1 MYEDITV
8 ETVGPNVAEIEIH
21 RPPNNFFDQSLIA
34 QIASACEE
42 LAAGKDIRAV
52 VLCAEGKHFCAGA
65 NFHGGGRRPTDAAD
79 DGRHLYDEAQRLFE
93 QPLPIVAAIQGAA
106 IGGGLGLALAADF
119 RVAAPAARF
128 AANFAQLGFHQGFA
142 LSVTLPRLVGEQQA
156 AQLLYTGK
164 RIDGAEALRIGMVD
178 HLVTAGDLREETRAM
193 AAEIATAGP
202 LAVRSI
208 RETLRADLVVA
219 TKAAM
224 VRERSEQDRLQQTA
238 DWREGVAAVNE
249 RRPANFRAE

>member
-1 MYEDITV
+1 VYDDITV
-8 ETVGPNVAEIEIH
+8 TSVGDHVAEIEIH

-34 QIASACEE
+34 PIADACEG
-42 LAAGKDIRAV
+42 LAAANDARAI

-65 NFHGGGRRPTDAAD
+65 NFHGGGRRPTDATD

-93 QPLPIVAAIQGAA
+93 QPLPIVAAVQGAA
-106 IGGGLGLALAADF
+106 IGGGLGVALAADF
-119 RVAAPAARF
+119 RVAAPEARF

-142 LSVTLPRLVGEQQA
+142 LSVTLPEVVGRQSA

-164 RIDGAEALRIGMVD
+164 RIDAAEALRIGLVD
-178 HLVTAGDLREETRAM
+178 QVVTADDLRDAARAL
-193 AAEIATAGP
+193 AAEIASSAP

-208 RETLRADLVVA
+208 RATLRADLVVA

-224 VRERSEQDRLQQTA
+224 VRERAEQDRLQQTA
-238 DWREGVAAVNE
+238 DWREGVAAVGE
-249 RRPANFRAE
+249 RRPANFRGE